1 MRTIA
6 KVLTISM
13 IRAKQAL
20 ILTVALM
27 VSLLVA
33 GESVAEDRVVT
44 IYFCATGATD
54 QWYLGGQPAWHKAGG
69 NALNNP
75 TELIASLYQNDDSWP
90 INKYDI
96 AGIVY
101 KVEAI
106 EGGTHYK
113 YIVNGLGSDFF
124 SLLGQIDP
132 DFGLRGWDA
141 AEDEAYLALDLVAD
155 EGDNIILNLIGWSRG
170 GILTMK
176 MARRVANDTRVS
188 EINILA
194 YDPVPGG
201 FDPITRH
208 DADLHDLQLPAKVN
222 QFIGIYARDEHSYLF
237 DPMIP
242 ARDSAS
248 TRMWLAMVPG
258 SHETMAGNCQLD
270 GHSITPID
278 PLSLFDQ
285 SYEPAMLPV
294 NRVATVVAEQLL
306 TSWEWGEVSLN
317 EPSPYSN
324 QADFL
329 QQVSLMHAYD
339 YWFVRGVSFLPG
351 WSGYDGCYNWLG
363 VNKDHNLRI
372 YWPTPVLHGRLCF
385 VAPYRHEPSWQE
397 DWCNWLGRWYDN
409 PDQVYWLDQKV
420 SPMDQGAWDILQSFR
435 GSPPPDTTPPVPTVD
450 PLPTITGECSVS
462 ITASPMAIDD
472 VVGTVKGTTTDPLTY
487 TVQGTYTITWT
498 YDDGNGNT
506 ATQTQTVIVQD
517 TTPPVPDEYPL
528 PAVQG
533 ECSAEITTIP
543 TAIDNCCGTINATTS
558 DPLIYTEQGLY
569 NVTWTYDDGNGNTTT
584 QTQTV
589 IVEDTTPPSMEN
601 FSVNPNILWP
611 PNHKMVPV
619 LIDVNVFDNC
629 DEAPICRITSV
640 SSNETE
646 NSLADGNTTLD
657 WQITANRTVNLR
669 AERSGTGSDRVYT
682 ITVECLDAAGNSS
695 TSSVGVTVPHDQGKH
710 KKGKQ

>member
-1 MRTIA
+1 
-6 KVLTISM
+6 
-13 IRAKQAL
+13 
-20 ILTVALM
+20 M
-27 VSLLVA
+27 VPFLAA
-33 GESVAEDRVVT
+33 GESVAEVRVVN

-54 QWYLGGQPAWHKAGG
+54 QWYLEGQPAWHKAGG
-69 NALNNP
+69 YALDNP

-90 INKYDI
+90 IKKYEI

-101 KVEAI
+101 KIEAT

-132 DFGLRGWDA
+132 DFGIRGWDV

-176 MARRVANDTRVS
+176 MARRVASDTRVS

-208 DADLHDLQLPAKVN
+208 GDDLKLPAKVN
-222 QFIGIYARDEHSYLF
+222 QFIGIYARDEHSAMF

-242 ARDSAS
+242 DMEELTEESNH
-248 TRMWLAMVPG
+248 WEVMVPG

-306 TSWEWGEVSLN
+306 TSWEWGEVSLKA
-317 EPSPYSN
+317 PSPYSN

-329 QQVSLMHAYD
+329 QQVSAMYAYD

-351 WSGYDGCYNWLG
+351 WSGYDLCYAG
-363 VNKDHNLRI
+363 IGGRDHNLRF
-372 YWPTPVLHGRLCF
+372 YSAVPVLHGRLTF
-385 VAPYRHEPSWQE
+385 VAPFRHDPEWAYS
-397 DWCNWLGRWYDN
+397 WCNLRMWPIYFFTN
-409 PDQVYWLDQKV
+409 DQVYWLDQIA
-420 SPMDQGAWDILQSFR
+420 SPMDQGAWDMLQSFR
-435 GSPPPDTTPPVPTVD
+435 GNTLPDDTTPPAPTVD

-462 ITASPMAIDD
+462 ITAVPTAIDA

-487 TVQGTYTITWT
+487 TEQGTYTITWT

-506 ATQTQTVIVQD
+506 ATQTQTVIVED
-517 TTPPVPDEYPL
+517 TMPPSPDDDLL
-528 PAVQG
+528 PVVQG
-533 ECSAEITTIP
+533 ECSVEITTIP
-543 TAIDNCCGTINATTS
+543 TATDNCAGPIIGYTL
-558 DPLIYTEQGLY
+558 DPLSYSVQGNY
-569 NVTWTYDDGNGNTTT
+569 EVTWIYEDENGNTAT
-584 QTQTV
+584 QIQTV
-589 IVEDTTPPSMEN
+589 IVKDVTPPEIE
-601 FSVNPNILWP
+601 SVSASPNVLWP
-611 PNHKMVPV
+611 PNHKMSLVV
-619 LIDVNVFDNC
+619 VDVTVADNC
-629 DEAPICRITSV
+629 DEAPTCLITSV
-640 SSNETE
+640 SSNESE
-646 NSLADGNTTLD
+646 NNLGDGNTTSD
-657 WQITANRTVNLR
+657 WQIVGNRTVKLR
-669 AERSGTGSDRVYT
+669 AERTGTGSDRVYT
-682 ITVECLDAAGNSS
+682 VTVECVDAAGNSS
-695 TSSVGVTVPHDQGKH
+695 IGNVIVTVPHDSR
-710 KKGKQ
+710 